1 MNTNE
6 TKSNKHT
13 GLFITIFILVAI
25 AVAFLVFHAD
35 AKTYQKNTS
44 SEVVEEAITDES
56 TTLEILPE
64 VPAEPVFAVTH
75 IAPPDVVKGVYMSSW
90 VAATPSLRNKIIAMI
105 DRTEINAVVVDIK
118 DSTGKISFTVADPEI
133 SKYGSSENRIKNIQ
147 EFIDELHKKNIY
159 VIGRISVFQD
169 PYLAV
174 EYPHLAVKKKS
185 DGGVWKDRKGLSFL
199 DPNNKEVWDY
209 TVALAKES
217 YAVGFDEINFDY
229 IRFPSDGD
237 ISDINYGLGEGATR
251 AGSIEKFF
259 AYLRAELV
267 NDEIHIPM
275 SADLF
280 GMVTTVSDDLGIGQV
295 LEKALPYF
303 DYIAPMVY
311 PSHYP
316 KNWNG
321 YADPASRPYDVIYAA
336 MATGITKAES
346 AGYDRA
352 VFRPWIQDFNL
363 GATYTPEM
371 VKDQIRALQELG
383 IHSWLVWDPANTYTE
398 SAFAVQDSVVE

>member
-1 MNTNE
+1 M
-6 TKSNKHT
+6 
-13 GLFITIFILVAI
+13 
-25 AVAFLVFHAD
+25 
-35 AKTYQKNTS
+35 
-44 SEVVEEAITDES
+44 
-56 TTLEILPE
+56 
-64 VPAEPVFAVTH
+64 
-75 IAPPDVVKGVYMSSW
+75 
-90 VAATPSLRNKIIAMI
+90 
-105 DRTEINAVVVDIK
+105 
-118 DSTGKISFTVADPEI
+118 
-133 SKYGSSENRIKNIQ
+133 
-147 EFIDELHKKNIY
+147 
-159 VIGRISVFQD
+159 
-169 PYLAV
+169 
-174 EYPHLAVKKKS
+174 
-185 DGGVWKDRKGLSFL
+185 
-199 DPNNKEVWDY
+199 
-209 TVALAKES
+209 
-217 YAVGFDEINFDY
+217 
-229 IRFPSDGD
+229 
-237 ISDINYGLGEGATR
+237 
-251 AGSIEKFF
+251 
-259 AYLRAELV
+259 